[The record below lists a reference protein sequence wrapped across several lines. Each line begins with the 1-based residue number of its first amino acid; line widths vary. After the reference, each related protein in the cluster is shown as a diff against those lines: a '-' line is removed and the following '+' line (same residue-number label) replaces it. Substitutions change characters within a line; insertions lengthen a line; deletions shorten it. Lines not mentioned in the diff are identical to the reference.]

1 MALPGSS
8 AGGSGAGAAGGAN
21 AAGGEEEVA
30 DLATLEDVPA
40 WLRQLRLHKYTPN
53 FETSHWK
60 QMVVMDDK
68 ALEDKGVAA
77 LGARRKMLKT
87 FELVRKKY
95 GIKMDGEDE
104 PGSGIPGSHN
114 DKDGE
119 EAGESHDAQ
128 EVDRELG
135 GAATG
140 KE

>member
-1 MALPGSS
+1 
-8 AGGSGAGAAGGAN
+8 
-21 AAGGEEEVA
+21 
-30 DLATLEDVPA
+30 
-40 WLRQLRLHKYTPN
+40 
-53 FETSHWK
+53 
-60 QMVVMDDK
+60 MDDK
-68 ALEDKGVAA
+68 QLEDKGVAA

-114 DKDGE
+114 DDD
-119 EAGESHDAQ
+119 AGEGNDAQ

-135 GAATG
+135 GSAN